1 MMLEG
6 QVSGSTPFT
15 VSFYKN
21 TKLIR
26 NDKRHRITVK
36 DELIALQVLA
46 VEAGDVGLYQ
56 CTPLSSLVGSEV
68 SLQCTLKGSEPMT
81 VSWTKDNH
89 ELKEAENIQISYEN
103 NTLFFAK
110 TSDSG
115 DYVCEIQNDV
125 GSTSCQATLFVK
137 GYHSLCQTESVN
149 MSPSICSYGQFSI
162 CCLKADPPLCDGV
175 FNQKLIKNLTVRHF
189 PLAHCFYHQGLE
201 SLAKDTRKSKCNVKL
216 KGDLT
221 PIQEGK
227 KRSFSLLFIYGL

>member
-1 MMLEG
+1 MNVLPG
-6 QVSGSTPFT
+6 SKVQFNVLVSGTPPLTIKWF
-15 VSFYKN
+15 KN
-21 TKLIR
+21 KKEISSSA
-26 NDKRHRITVK
+26 DCSVIK
-36 DELIALQVLA
+36 DN
-46 VEAGDVGLYQ
+46 
-56 CTPLSSLVGSEV
+56 TSSSLE
-68 SLQCTLKGSEPMT
+68 
-81 VSWTKDNH
+81 
-89 ELKEAENIQISYEN
+89 
-103 NTLFFAK
+103 LFFAK